1 MTFINKK
8 FLTPEERTAYNR
20 AVDKDDH
27 KTEIE
32 YITLA
37 WDRFIDRYK
46 GNRELFFKD
55 VAEELAPYTKEKYR
69 DLIKTFKDSLET
81 LFTERDGVFYKKM
94 AWPVFEVKTNPDGTD
109 TYTETGE
116 IRTAEVPFEV
126 IIPKDSYKGFC
137 SYLVSL
143 LREYLRA
150 TDYLTAI
157 DITRADLM
165 AVIEEHAQKYYN
177 KPKNRKTRQDII
189 GDIEPD
195 DHTLQGATR
204 GKPFRMAHQG
214 YIHPDLGAYSE
225 AYTRLKKSDQKM
237 TNVND
242 RLILEERRSNGTT
255 HILAIGGLQKST
267 EADKLLDLI
276 ATEGVS
282 RLYTKGPERIN
293 VIEIP
298 FSALVDNGS
307 YSSKKT
313 ALQGFRK
320 AYEVLKNLVFLEET
334 TGDNN
339 PGGNGFINV
348 FQSIHIPPGSETIQ
362 VIFSQ
367 LINPKDFFG
376 TYIYRPSFTPRLSTT
391 TARNLMIFISGES
404 GNKTY
409 RQQIMN
415 QGYFSL
421 SFKALQIGTGL
432 PDLDSTKDAYG
443 KIINPLRD
451 AIKEI
456 NRRSQEEGTD
466 FEIIEKKLSVGD
478 TAREIMSKAYIECHY
493 YGEYRNKFAFKTK
506 RLQEAKQKQDNS
518 GNK

>member
-55 VAEELAPYTKEKYR
+55 VAEELAPYTKDKYR
-69 DLIKTFKDSLET
+69 DLIRQFRKSLEIQ
-81 LFTERDGVFYKKM
+81 FYERDGVFYRQVSL
-94 AWPVFEVKTNPDGTD
+94 PVVEVKTGPDGKD
-109 TYTETGE
+109 TYIETGE
-116 IRTAEVPFEV
+116 TQTTEVPLEV

-137 SYLVSL
+137 SYLVSM
-143 LREYLRA
+143 LREYFRA
-150 TDYLTAI
+150 TNYLTAI
-157 DITRADLM
+157 DITRDDLM

-195 DHTLQGATR
+195 DHALQGAVR
-204 GKPFRMAHQG
+204 GKAYRTTHQG
-214 YIHPDLGAYSE
+214 LIHSDLEKYAKD
-225 AYTRLKKSDQKM
+225 YTKLKKSDEKM
-237 TNVND
+237 INVND
-242 RLILEERRSNGTT
+242 RLILEEKRSNGT
-255 HILAIGGLQKST
+255 IRIQAIGGLQKSI

-282 RLYTKGPERIN
+282 RLYIRGQEKIN

-313 ALQGFRK
+313 ALQGFRR
-320 AYEVLKNLVFLEET
+320 AYEVLKGLVYLEET
-334 TGDNN
+334 KGDNN

-376 TYIYRPSFTPRLSTT
+376 STYIYRPTFTPRLSTN

-404 GNKTY
+404 GKEYY
-409 RQQIMN
+409 RKLIN
-415 QGYFSL
+415 NNGYFTLSL
-421 SFKALQIGTGL
+421 NALRIGTGL

-456 NRRSQEEGTD
+456 NRRSQEEGTG

-493 YGEYRNKFAFKTK
+493 YGSYRDKFAFKTK
-506 RLQEAKQKQDNS
+506 RLKETKQDN
-518 GNK
+518 GNQ